1 MIEYKTILD
10 KVKEEYIQ
18 IPLERFEKIKKFLR
32 EYWGLIKINLKIEN
46 KEEVNIESN
55 LIELLNYFDPKRTP
69 ATRLNLI
76 ENLPPLEDIIQQ
88 NFEIENDLIK
98 MQKLFVLFKINR
110 INNSYL
116 VLSPEGL
123 IFLLALEKS
132 KKYDNYYRLNTLI
145 IDNYQKLLFI
155 KFREFIFEKFE
166 NLQIVKKETPAFTKK
181 DIAILLFF
189 LINGSISKKNAF
201 KRDERGSEKALNCIV
216 QAFHKNLILSEEDRD
231 DEKVVPIRV
240 LQSDLSVLQKTI
252 GYAINIEQGKYF
264 IKPSEV
270 LFIKTQLKKFFKEKI
285 DIKQDFISR
294 WNSFKKEYN
303 HWRPLLREN
312 KICYYDYQVLE
323 DFEVYI
329 NNLQN

>member
-18 IPLERFEKIKKFLR
+18 IPLERFEKIKKFLN
-32 EYWGLIKINLKIEN
+32 EYWDLIKNNLKIKN
-46 KEEVNIESN
+46 KENATNESH
-55 LIELLNYFDPKRTP
+55 LIELIKYFDPKRTP

-76 ENLPPLEDIIQQ
+76 ENLPPLEEIIQQ
-88 NFEIENDLIK
+88 NLEIENDLVK
-98 MQKLFVLFKINR
+98 MQKLCVLYRINR
-110 INNSYL
+110 INDNY
-116 VLSPEGL
+116 VLLTPEGL

-145 IDNYQKLLFI
+145 IDNYQKLLSI

-166 NLQIVKKETPAFTKK
+166 NLQIIKKETPAFTNK

-189 LINGSISKKNAF
+189 LINGSVSRKNAF
-201 KRDERGSEKALNCIV
+201 KREGRGSEKALNCIV
-216 QAFHKNLILSEEDRD
+216 RVFHKNLILSEEDRD
-231 DEKVVPIRV
+231 DEKVIPIRV
-240 LQSDLSVLQKTI
+240 LQSDLSVLQKRI

-270 LFIKTQLKKFFKEKI
+270 LFIKTQLKKFFKEKKTN
-285 DIKQDFISR
+285 KQDFISR
-294 WNSFKKEYN
+294 WNNFKEEYN

-312 KICYYDYQVLE
+312 KICYYNYQVLD
-323 DFEVYI
+323 DFEVFI
-329 NNLQN
+329 NDL

>member
-18 IPLERFEKIKKFLR
+18 IPLERFEKIKKFLT
-32 EYWGLIKINLKIEN
+32 EYWDLIKINLKIKN
-46 KEEVNIESN
+46 KEEDNNESN
-55 LIELLNYFDPKRTP
+55 LIELINYFDPKRTP
-69 ATRLNLI
+69 GTRLNLI
-76 ENLPPLEDIIQQ
+76 ENLPSLEDIIQQ
-88 NFEIENDLIK
+88 NFEIEDDLIK

-110 INNSYL
+110 INNNYL
-116 VLSPEGL
+116 VLTPEGL

-166 NLQIVKKETPAFTKK
+166 NLQIFKKETPAFTKK

-231 DEKVVPIRV
+231 DGKVVPIRV
-240 LQSDLSVLQKTI
+240 LQSDLSVLQKRI
-252 GYAINIEQGKYF
+252 GYAIIIEQGKYF

-285 DIKQDFISR
+285 ENKQDFISR

-329 NNLQN
+329 NNL